1 MKQLMSLVAVVACL
15 CSASA
20 TAQEVADHPE
30 VASQIKVMDV
40 WIQAQMKEISLPGLV
55 IGVVHDQEVVWSQA
69 YGQADVERNLPMQV
83 DSIFRIASHS
93 KLFTSIAILQLRDAG
108 KLRLD
113 DPITD
118 HLPWFDIQ
126 NPYPEAEPIRVWNL
140 LTHSAGLPRES
151 DHPSWTEFE
160 FPTGEDL
167 RETVSQQQ
175 TAYPSAT
182 VWKYSNLGLSLAGAI
197 VETVSGREYEEYVE
211 TEIMAP
217 LGMTSSSVGVPSAAH
232 RARLVTGYGRRWPD
246 KPRDVMP
253 FVDARSFDPATGL
266 SSSVNDMLR
275 FLSWQMRLRAE
286 PTTEVLRANTLREMQ
301 RVHWLRETWRGG
313 NGWGFSISHRE
324 DRDLI
329 GHGGSYP
336 GNRTSTQLSPT
347 ENVGVVV
354 FTNGGDGNPGRYVN
368 KAFEWLA
375 PAIVRATASPTPP
388 ATADPS
394 WTQYVGVYRSR
405 GGERQVMVL
414 NEELV
419 VISPRSDDPLTG
431 KSTLRP
437 LGEHTFK
444 IEGTGGGPH
453 GELARFEL
461 DADGNVRRLY
471 MGVNYSERV
480 P

>member
-1 MKQLMSLVAVVACL
+1 MKQLVSLVAVVACL
-15 CSASA
+15 WSAPA
-20 TAQEVADHPE
+20 TGQDLADHPE
-30 VASQIKVMDV
+30 VASQIKLMDA
-40 WIQAQMKEISLPGLV
+40 WTQAQMKAIELPGLV
-55 IGVVHDQEVVWSQA
+55 IGVVHDQEVVWSKA
-69 YGQADVERNLPMQV
+69 YGHADVERDTPMQS

-118 HLPWFDIQ
+118 HLPWFDMQ
-126 NPYPEAEPIRVWNL
+126 NPYPEAEPVRVWNL

-175 TAYPSAT
+175 AAYPAAT

-197 VETVSGREYEEYVE
+197 VETVSEREYEEYVE

-217 LGMTSSSVGVPSAAH
+217 LGMASSSVGVPSDVH
-232 RARLVTGYGRRWPD
+232 RVRLVTGYGRRWLD
-246 KPRDVMP
+246 KPREVMP
-253 FVDARSFDPATGL
+253 FVDARAFDPATGL
-266 SSSVNDMLR
+266 SSSVDDMLR

-286 PTTEVLRANTLREMQ
+286 HVTEVLRANTLREMQ
-301 RVHWLRETWRGG
+301 RVHWLREDWRGG
-313 NGWGFSISHRE
+313 NGWGFAISHRE

-368 KAFEWLA
+368 KAFEWIA
-375 PAIVRATASPTPP
+375 PAIVRAAASPTP
-388 ATADPS
+388 AAAADPS
-394 WTQYVGVYRSR
+394 WTQYVGMYRSR
-405 GGERQVMVL
+405 GGERQVMVI

-419 VISPRSDDPLTG
+419 VISPLSDNPMTG
-431 KSTLRP
+431 KSILRP
-437 LGEHTFK
+437 LDEHTFR

-461 DADGNVRRLY
+461 DADGNVLRLY

>member
-1 MKQLMSLVAVVACL
+1 MKQLVSLVAVVACL
-15 CSASA
+15 WSAPA
-20 TAQEVADHPE
+20 TGQDLADHPE
-30 VASQIKVMDV
+30 VASQIKLMDA
-40 WIQAQMKEISLPGLV
+40 WIQAQMKAIELPGLV
-55 IGVVHDQEVVWSQA
+55 IGVVNDQKVVWSKA
-69 YGQADVERNLPMQV
+69 YGHADVERDTPMQS

-118 HLPWFDIQ
+118 HLPWFDMQ
-126 NPYPEAEPIRVWNL
+126 NPYPEAEPVRVWNL

-175 TAYPSAT
+175 AAYPAAT

-197 VETVSGREYEEYVE
+197 VETVSEREYEEYVE

-217 LGMTSSSVGVPSAAH
+217 LGMASSSVGVPSDAH
-232 RARLVTGYGRRWPD
+232 RNRLVTGYGRRWLD
-246 KPRDVMP
+246 EPREVMP
-253 FVDARSFDPATGL
+253 FVDARAFDPATGL
-266 SSSVNDMLR
+266 SSSVDDMLR

-286 PTTEVLRANTLREMQ
+286 HVTEVLRANTLREMQ
-301 RVHWLRETWRGG
+301 RVHWLREDWRGG
-313 NGWGFSISHRE
+313 NGWGFAISHRE

-368 KAFEWLA
+368 KAFEWIA
-375 PAIVRATASPTPP
+375 PAIVRAAASPTP
-388 ATADPS
+388 AAAAEPS
-394 WTQYVGVYRSR
+394 WTQYVGMYRSR
-405 GGERQVMVL
+405 GGERQVMVI

-419 VISPRSDDPLTG
+419 VISPLSDNPMTG
-431 KSTLRP
+431 KSILRP

-461 DADGNVRRLY
+461 DADGNILRLY

>member
-1 MKQLMSLVAVVACL
+1 MKQLMSLIAVVACL
-15 CSASA
+15 WSASA
-20 TAQEVADHPE
+20 TGQDLADHPE
-30 VASQIKVMDV
+30 VASQIKLMDAWV
-40 WIQAQMKEISLPGLV
+40 QAQMKGIDLPGLV
-55 IGVVHDQEVVWSQA
+55 IGVVHDQEVVWSKA
-69 YGQADVERNLPMQV
+69 YGHADVERDTPMQS

-118 HLPWFDIQ
+118 HLPWFDME
-126 NPYPEAEPIRVWNL
+126 NPYPEAEPVRVWNL

-175 TAYPSAT
+175 AAYPAAT

-197 VETVSGREYEEYVE
+197 VETVSEREYEEYVE

-217 LGMTSSSVGVPSAAH
+217 LGMTSSSVGVPSDVH
-232 RARLVTGYGRRWPD
+232 RVRLVTGYGRRWLD
-246 KPRDVMP
+246 KPREVMP
-253 FVDARSFDPATGL
+253 FVDARAFDPATGL
-266 SSSVNDMLR
+266 SSSVEDMLR

-286 PTTEVLRANTLREMQ
+286 HVTEVLRANTLREMQ
-301 RVHWLRETWRGG
+301 RVHWLREDWRGG
-313 NGWGFSISHRE
+313 NGWGFAISHRE

-368 KAFEWLA
+368 KAFEWIA
-375 PAIVRATASPTPP
+375 PAIVRATARPTPS

-394 WTQYVGVYRSR
+394 WTQYVGMYRSR

-419 VISPRSDDPLTG
+419 VISPLSDNPMTG
-431 KSTLRP
+431 KVILRP
-437 LGEHTFK
+437 LGEHTFM

-461 DADGNVRRLY
+461 DADGNVMRLY
-471 MGVNYSERV
+471 MGVNYSERM

>member
-1 MKQLMSLVAVVACL
+1 MKQLVSLVAVVACL
-15 CSASA
+15 WSASA
-20 TAQEVADHPE
+20 AGQDLADHPE
-30 VASQIKVMDV
+30 VASQIKLMDA
-40 WIQAQMKEISLPGLV
+40 WIQAQMKDIDLPGLV
-55 IGVVHDQEVVWSQA
+55 IGVVHDQEVVWSKA
-69 YGQADVERNLPMQV
+69 YGHADIERDTPMQS

-118 HLPWFDIQ
+118 HLPWFDMQ
-126 NPYPEAEPIRVWNL
+126 NPYPEAEPVRIWNL

-175 TAYPSAT
+175 AAYPAAT

-217 LGMTSSSVGVPSAAH
+217 LGMTSSSVGVPSDVH
-232 RARLVTGYGRRWPD
+232 RVRLVTGYGRRWPD
-246 KPRDVMP
+246 KPREAMP
-253 FVDARSFDPATGL
+253 FIDARAFDPATGL
-266 SSSVNDMLR
+266 SSSVDDMLT

-286 PTTEVLRANTLREMQ
+286 HVTEVLRANTLREMQ
-301 RVHWLRETWRGG
+301 RVHWLREDWRGG
-313 NGWGFSISHRE
+313 NGWGFAISHRE

-368 KAFEWLA
+368 KAFEWIA
-375 PAIVRATASPTPP
+375 PAIVRATARPTPP

-394 WTQYVGVYRSR
+394 WTQYVGMYRSR

-419 VISPRSDDPLTG
+419 VISPLSDDPMTG
-431 KSTLRP
+431 KSILRP
-437 LGEHTFK
+437 LGEHTFR

-461 DADGNVRRLY
+461 DADGNVMRFY